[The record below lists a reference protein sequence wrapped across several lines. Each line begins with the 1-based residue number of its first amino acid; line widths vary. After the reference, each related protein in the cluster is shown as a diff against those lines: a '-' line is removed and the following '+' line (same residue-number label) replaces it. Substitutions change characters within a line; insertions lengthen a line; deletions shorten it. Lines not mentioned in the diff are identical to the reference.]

1 MCDLRKTHK
10 VIPNSQCG
18 FVTRTNTQFLDRK
31 EFQHCIDRRRST
43 FIGAIPGFLIH
54 LSDSQQTFLSCGGA
68 SAIMATSHQDRSQA
82 VGGAPI
88 WVMLLS
94 GRGKRARHIS

>member
-31 EFQHCIDRRRST
+31 EFKHCIDRRCST

-54 LSDSQQTFLSCGGA
+54 LSDSQQTFISCSYYIEVVVHQLSWQHPTRTG
-68 SAIMATSHQDRSQA
+68 
-82 VGGAPI
+82 PK
-88 WVMLLS
+88 L
-94 GRGKRARHIS
+94 